1 MPWEDRGMNSTDPY
15 WLHTC
20 PHNDGRAFCKKCDR
34 CKEVCCDCW
43 IEGWG
48 RHRADQE
55 LEEERN
61 GI

>member
-1 MPWEDRGMNSTDPY
+1 MNSVDPY